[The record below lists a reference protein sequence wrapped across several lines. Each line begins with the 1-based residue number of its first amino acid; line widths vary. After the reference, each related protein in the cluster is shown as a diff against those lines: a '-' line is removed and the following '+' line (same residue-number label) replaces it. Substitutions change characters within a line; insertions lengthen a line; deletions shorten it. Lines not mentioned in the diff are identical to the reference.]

1 MAEISLVVDVGREH
15 GSPASRRLRSVGKIP
30 GIVYGHGID
39 PIAVEVDGR
48 ALRHAL
54 TTEAGT
60 NALLRLEIGKEQ
72 HLALARELQRH
83 PVRHTVTHIDF
94 LIVGR
99 DEIVT
104 TEVSITLIGDA
115 LAVHRGDG
123 HVEQQ
128 LFALTVKA
136 KPADIPTGFEVD
148 ISELEI
154 GDAIRVGDLK
164 VPAGVTIDLD
174 PEDVVVA
181 AHAPRVQEELEE
193 PEAEEAVE
201 GAAAE
206 VAEDAAEPKD

>member
-148 ISELEI
+148 ISEL
-154 GDAIRVGDLK
+154 RVGDLK

>member
-1 MAEISLVVDVGREH
+1 
-15 GSPASRRLRSVGKIP
+15 
-30 GIVYGHGID
+30 
-39 PIAVEVDGR
+39 
-48 ALRHAL
+48 
-54 TTEAGT
+54 
-60 NALLRLEIGKEQ
+60 
-72 HLALARELQRH
+72 LALARELQRH

-104 TEVSITLIGDA
+104 TEVSIALIGDA
-115 LAVHRGDG
+115 LAVHRADG

-128 LFALTVKA
+128 LFAVTVKA
-136 KPADIPTGFEVD
+136 KPADIPTGFDVD

-164 VPAGVTIDLD
+164 IPAGVTIDLD

-193 PEAEEAVE
+193 PEAEEAEE
-201 GAAAE
+201 GAAE